1 MLERSVMTRTES
13 FRSLIGSGV
22 WDRQLNRRFS
32 FTVVAGCLCGLL
44 FGYDIGAM
52 AGAAPD
58 VRTCFGLSPAAL
70 GLAIS
75 SVLFGTIVGSIT
87 AGFLADV
94 LGRRNT
100 ISASVFIYMLAV
112 ILAASAAGLIQFA
125 ACRFLCGIAIGL
137 ISVVAPMYL
146 AEIAP
151 SELRGRIVGSF
162 QVNISVGVVTAFL
175 ASYLLSLH
183 AHPGVAWRLSL
194 AAGAIPALL
203 CELCLMGSSVC
214 PQSSGGPETFQAGP
228 VTAMQKLSRPTLFS
242 RQYLRPIAL
251 AVSIAVFNQLTGVNA
266 LLYYVLDIFKD
277 LGSGQLNGR
286 ADAITLSA
294 LSLLVTLIAI
304 LVIDKIGRKPLLLT
318 GAAGMSICLFLLPV
332 IRHRGWPAYSVV
344 IDIAIYNG
352 CFGFSQGAVIWVYL
366 SEIFPLPVRARG
378 QSLGTTVHW
387 ITNAFVVGTFPAVAS
402 HWGGKVF
409 WGLGFLLIIQF
420 LIISWFYPETNG
432 RTLESL
438 ASGFRA

>member
-1 MLERSVMTRTES
+1 MTRAES
-13 FRSLIGSGV
+13 SGPLIGSRV
-22 WDRQLNRRFS
+22 WDKQLNLRFT
-32 FTVVAGCLCGLL
+32 FTALAGCFCGLL

-75 SVLFGTIVGSIT
+75 SVLFGTIAGSVT

-112 ILAASAAGLIQFA
+112 ILAASATGLIQFA
-125 ACRFLCGIAIGL
+125 ACRFVCGIAIGL

-162 QVNISVGVVTAFL
+162 QVNVSIGVVTAFL
-175 ASYLLSLH
+175 TSYLLSLY

-203 CELCLMGSSVC
+203 CQLCLMGSSIS
-214 PQSSGGPETFQAGP
+214 PQPPGGQETFQADP
-228 VTAMQKLSRPTLFS
+228 MTAMQELSRPTLFS

-251 AVSIAVFNQLTGVNA
+251 AVSIAAFNQLTGVNA

-277 LGSGQLNGR
+277 LGAGQLNAR
-286 ADAITLSA
+286 ADAITLST
-294 LSLLVTLIAI
+294 LSLLVTIIAI

-332 IRHRGWPAYSVV
+332 IRRQGWPASAVV
-344 IDIAIYNG
+344 IDIAIYNI

-387 ITNAFVVGTFPAVAS
+387 VTNAFVVGTFPSLTS

-409 WGLGFLLIIQF
+409 WGLGLLLVFQF

-438 ASGFRA
+438 ASGIRA

>member
-1 MLERSVMTRTES
+1 MTRAES
-13 FRSLIGSGV
+13 CRPLIGSRV
-22 WDRQLNRRFS
+22 RDTQLNRRFT
-32 FTVVAGCLCGLL
+32 FTVLAGCFCGLL

-58 VRTCFGLSPAAL
+58 LRTCFGLSPAAL

-75 SVLFGTIVGSIT
+75 SVLFGTIVGSIS
-87 AGFLADV
+87 AGFLADT

-100 ISASVFIYMLAV
+100 ISASMFIYMVAV
-112 ILAASAAGLIQFA
+112 ILAASATGLIQFA
-125 ACRFLCGIAIGL
+125 SSRFLCGIAIGL

-162 QVNISVGVVTAFL
+162 QVNISIGVATAFL

-183 AHPGVAWRLSL
+183 AHAAVAWRLSL

-203 CELCLMGSSVC
+203 CQLCLMNSCVSLQL
-214 PQSSGGPETFQAGP
+214 PDGPTTFQADP
-228 VTAMQKLSRPTLFS
+228 TTARQRLSRPNLFS

-286 ADAITLSA
+286 ADAITLST

-318 GAAGMSICLFLLPV
+318 GAAGMSVCLFLLPV
-332 IRHRGWPAYSVV
+332 IRHRGWPAYAVV
-344 IDIAIYNG
+344 IDIAIYNI

-378 QSLGTTVHW
+378 QSLGSTAHW
-387 ITNAFVVGTFPAVAS
+387 VTNAVVVGTFPALTS

-409 WGLGFLLIIQF
+409 WGLGLLLVLQIF
-420 LIISWFYPETNG
+420 IISWCYPETNG

-438 ASGFRA
+438 ASGIHA